1 VIIRDEYGFSLYER
15 DHKTGVTK
23 WRKLEDGKWI
33 YRTDYPVDDVIA
45 QNQFLQAEAQG
56 RARQQGLGDMVAQI
70 PLNIAYEQLT
80 EAQSQ
85 GDEKYVAKWLNDG
98 DNAAFRVRGGRV

>member
-1 VIIRDEYGFSLYER
+1 MKIVDEYGFTLYER
-15 DHKTGVTK
+15 DHATGVTK
-23 WRKLEDGKWI
+23 WRKLEHGQWV

-56 RARQQGLGDMVAQI
+56 RRKQEGLGDMVAQI
-70 PLNIAYEQLT
+70 PLNLAFEKLT

-85 GDEKYVAKWLNDG
+85 GDHRYITKWLNDG